1 MAVRKSRV
9 SSGCCFEVHSVITCM
24 KEVVSRDVAF
34 ELVPPGYMGHV
45 IYKQGSSL
53 ATYPP
58 VILALERPR
67 QEDREFQDSLGYT
80 ARYDTVTE

>member
-1 MAVRKSRV
+1 
-9 SSGCCFEVHSVITCM
+9 M

-34 ELVPPGYMGHV
+34 ELVLPGYMGCV
-45 IYKQGSSL
+45 IYKQVSYL

-67 QEDREFQDSLGYT
+67 QEDCEFQDSLGYT